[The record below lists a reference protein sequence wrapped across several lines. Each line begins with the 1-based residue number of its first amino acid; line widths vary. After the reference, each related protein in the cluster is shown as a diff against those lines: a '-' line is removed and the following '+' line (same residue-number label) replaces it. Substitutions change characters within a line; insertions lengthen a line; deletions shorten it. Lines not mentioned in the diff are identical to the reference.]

1 MPFSIHRVYI
11 LMNASR
17 ICMVHP
23 EFTGQVRRHR
33 RFKLNFISLLK
44 NNPISFMA
52 SKLHFVHWPVLQDN
66 KKNKFHL
73 FSPNV
78 FLFSLF
84 IIELLIHL

>member
-1 MPFSIHRVYI
+1 MPFSIHYVYI
-11 LMNASR
+11 LIHTS
-17 ICMVHP
+17 IGCIL
-23 EFTGQVRRHR
+23 EFSSQVRGHIQ
-33 RFKLNFISLLK
+33 FKFNFISLLK
-44 NNPISFMA
+44 NNHISFMT

-84 IIELLIHL
+84 IIELLVHL